1 MLAILVACMGNR
13 PLTGVNKRLIL
24 IEYIYILREKSLA
37 IYFGDSH
44 FRRNFYLIMSKNIS
58 FICQMFKSKS
68 KKKVKTG
75 VKLNV
80 LFTLFVHILV
90 ENRILSNYN

>member
-44 FRRNFYLIMSKNIS
+44 FRRNFYLIMSKIFHLSVKCLNP
-58 FICQMFKSKS
+58 
-68 KKKVKTG
+68 KVK
-75 VKLNV
+75 KS
-80 LFTLFVHILV
+80 
-90 ENRILSNYN
+90 ENRCKTECSIHPFRTHFS